1 MTEPIVGVRQRSGR
15 HAAAL
20 GASLLSVLLAA
31 FAVLACTQSG
41 APVDLAGITPV
52 GETTPIWLQS
62 LPAGQP
68 TPTLPAPTPP
78 VPGAATPTARPTL
91 DVSLSPTPNATS
103 AATLR
108 EARQTVLQYTV
119 QAGDYLSK
127 IGERFGVSAADIA
140 AANGIQ
146 VSDAIHPG
154 QVLTIPVP
162 TAANFG
168 PHFKLLPD
176 SNFVYG
182 PGSVGFNLEAFIQAY
197 GGYLAHYTQEI
208 PGTYIDGSSQARTL
222 TGAEVIQTV
231 AERYSLDPRLL
242 LALLE
247 YQSGWV
253 RKAQPGSNSLPYPL
267 GDTTPGREGLFLQL
281 TGAARKLNYGYYA
294 WRAGGLLSWSF
305 PDGSVKMIAGGLNP
319 GTTGVQAF
327 FAWLLAPADWT
338 KAVSEG
344 GFSKTYRA
352 LFGNPFQ
359 DALEPL
365 LPPDLVQPTL
375 QLPFEPGKEWSYTG
389 GPHAAW
395 DAGSAWAA
403 IDFAPPADALGCI
416 QSDEWV
422 LTSASGRVARAADGA
437 VMVDLDGDGYEQ
449 TGWVLFYMHIAAR
462 DRVAVGAQLKTGDRI
477 GHPSCEGGVSQGTH
491 THFARKYNGEWIPA
505 DGPIPF
511 VLDGWVSQG
520 LGSEYDG
527 TLTRNGVT
535 LEACDCRGPGNQIS
549 RP

>member
-1 MTEPIVGVRQRSGR
+1 MTKSSVGVRQPSGR
-15 HAAAL
+15 HPAAL
-20 GASLLSVLLAA
+20 RASLLSVLLAA

-41 APVDLAGITPV
+41 APVNLGSITPV
-52 GETTPIWLQS
+52 GQVTPIWLQS
-62 LPAGQP
+62 LPAGKP

-78 VPGAATPTARPTL
+78 VPGAATPTARPSQ
-91 DVSLSPTPNATS
+91 DVSNSPTPNATN
-103 AATLR
+103 AAIL
-108 EARQTVLQYTV
+108 ARQSVEQYTV

-140 AANGIQ
+140 AANGIKI
-146 VSDAIHPG
+146 SDAIHPG

-162 TAANFG
+162 TANNFG
-168 PHFKLLPD
+168 PDFKILPD
-176 SNFVYG
+176 SDFVYG
-182 PGSVGFNLEAFIQAY
+182 PGSVGFNLDAFIQAY
-197 GGYLAHYTQEI
+197 GGYLAHYSQDI
-208 PGTYIDGSSQARTL
+208 PGIDLDGSSTARTL
-222 TGAEVIQTV
+222 TGAQVIQTV
-231 AERYSLDPRLL
+231 AQRYSLDPRLL

-253 RKAQPGSNSLPYPL
+253 RKAHPGDNSLAYPM
-267 GDTTPGREGLFLQL
+267 GDTTPGREGLLLQL

-327 FAWLLAPADWT
+327 LAWVLSPADWT
-338 KAVSEG
+338 QAVSDG
-344 GFSKTYRA
+344 GLSKTYRA

-359 DALEPL
+359 DAFEPL
-365 LPPDLVQPTL
+365 VPTNLVQPAL
-375 QLPFEPGKEWSYTG
+375 QLPFEPGKEWSFVG
-389 GPHAAW
+389 GPHSAW
-395 DAGSAWAA
+395 DTGSAWAA
-403 IDFAPPADALGCI
+403 LDFAPPGDALGCV

-422 LTSASGRVARAADGA
+422 VASAPGLVVRAADGA

-462 DRVAVGAQLKTGDRI
+462 ERVAVGATLKTGDRI

-527 TLTRNGVT
+527 TLTRGGVT
-535 LEACDCRGPGNQIS
+535 IEACDCRGPGNQIS